1 MESKTCVAKAF
12 KNLGNT
18 AWWHMLSRL
27 LSTSMKISNVYTA
40 YRCVCCVYNIRLYI
54 RRAFLACRNVL
65 AAALS
70 DRRGADISQTNYKPG
85 SCIYV
90 TWRCILA
97 KPPAKAQPSRKA
109 ECLLVFSGREAVK
122 HSPAACVERLQ
133 GSYRVSSVA
142 CHPRH
147 VTINRVQ
154 LCTMI
159 CRHNRFTCFAS
170 LYLQRG
176 NTVQNNF

>member
-1 MESKTCVAKAF
+1 MF
-12 KNLGNT
+12 
-18 AWWHMLSRL
+18 SRL
-27 LSTSMKISNVYTA
+27 LSNAFMKISNVRRV
-40 YRCVCCVYNIRLYI
+40 YRCVCSVYDTRLYI
-54 RRAFLACRNVL
+54 WRVFPACRNVL

-70 DRRGADISQTNYKPG
+70 DRRGADISRTNYKPG

-90 TWRCILA
+90 TWRRILV

-122 HSPAACVERLQ
+122 HSPTCVERLQ

-154 LCTMI
+154 LCTVI
-159 CRHNRFTCFAS
+159 RRHNRFTCFAS
-170 LYLQRG
+170 LYLQKG
-176 NTVQNNF
+176 NAVQNNL